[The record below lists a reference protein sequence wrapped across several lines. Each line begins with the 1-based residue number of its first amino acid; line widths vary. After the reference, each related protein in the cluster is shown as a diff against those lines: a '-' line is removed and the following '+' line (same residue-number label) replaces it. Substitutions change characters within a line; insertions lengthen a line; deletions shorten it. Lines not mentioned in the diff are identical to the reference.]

1 MVKLVGSTVASLV
14 DSMDVPSVV
23 LRAELSV
30 IQLVVLR
37 AVLSMDVPSVAPRAV
52 LSVELSVIR
61 LAISRAAQ

>member
-37 AVLSMDVPSVAPRAV
+37 ADRSVAAMV
-52 LSVELSVIR
+52 VS
-61 LAISRAAQ
+61 